1 MPELIFGEY
10 HVCFEDG
17 GVLVE
22 KGDRILYRNSR
33 PIYVSVKTYEAI
45 VVFSEIPYHTV
56 SEENGGIKARG
67 VFETGN
73 GSKIDVCDR
82 YSIESGALRISR
94 RAEVIKADPRDLGFA
109 TKLSFT
115 LAQSDEL
122 LDYDYFSPGQLY
134 LHNEYA
140 GNYALMK
147 NTDLSYYW
155 RKETYSG
162 LPMFAAQHIESG
174 ETIAF
179 SRWNAD
185 ATLPSLDR
193 TSTENYAYV
202 DSKMTVG
209 SFGVSRPKAEALT
222 YTYYGHVMRTPLPEA
237 APQGLSIDYIYPAVN
252 GQTPAAARGPWNV
265 DLPLQN
271 IIWVHPMRVG
281 FVQDYAIGVTF
292 SWHPDFASMMKH
304 TWREVYPRLKDRLF
318 KVDNAALYRNMIR
331 FLRDITQNFGESWGT
346 PFVAQLPDFDP
357 NSYSAEIGFVGQQ
370 AGIGYQLLRWGV
382 LENDEE
388 AIEKGYGILNFW
400 VSQVAD
406 DGCPV
411 DWLHLSAHQRE
422 PQPVW
427 VRQLGDGLEAILDA
441 YVFEH
446 NRGIEHPEWLEYCK
460 NAAAWL
466 LRRQDSD
473 GSFCR
478 AYTYEGEP
486 CLDSKASTPCIIR
499 FFVQLYLVTGNE
511 SLRRAAIRAGDW
523 TYENETLGFEYR
535 GGTCD
540 QSDVMDKESGIYAM
554 FAFIALYDLEKNP
567 RYLEAAC
574 AAADYVETFT
584 FVWNFPVDMPYPCHP
599 FARNHISGTSNVTVG
614 VGGGDVYMA
623 ACSYVY
629 YRLYLLSGDPQYRDF
644 AEFIHKNVKQANDI
658 DGSCGYKYIGLV
670 NEGGSISEQQ
680 YRGRYHWLP
689 WCTFVEVDPAARMFD
704 TFGVYEI
711 DEAEKLPLEERL
723 RRNEIYTD
731 YCL

>member
-1 MPELIFGEY
+1 MAMLNLGAYRIL
-10 HVCFEDG
+10 FEDG
-17 GVLVE
+17 GVFVK
-22 KGDRILYRNSR
+22 KGETCLYRNRR
-33 PIYVSVKTYEAI
+33 PVYVSVKTYEAI
-45 VVFSEIPYHTV
+45 VRFSEAPYDTV
-56 SEENGGIKARG
+56 RPIGGAVEAFCRFETENGSVLA
-67 VFETGN
+67 VT
-73 GSKIDVCDR
+73 DR
-82 YSIESGALRISR
+82 YSIEGGALRIAR
-94 RAEVIKADPRDLGFA
+94 KAEVLKASERDLGFS

-115 LAQSDEL
+115 PAQSDEL
-122 LDYDYFSPGQLY
+122 LDYDYFSPGQIY
-134 LHNEYA
+134 LHNEFA
-140 GNYALMK
+140 GPDALMK
-147 NTDLSYYW
+147 RADLSYYW

-162 LPMFAAQHIESG
+162 LPMFAMQHIESG

-179 SRWNAD
+179 SRWAAD

-202 DSKMTVG
+202 DAKMTVG
-209 SFGVSRPKAEALT
+209 SFGVSRPNAEALT
-222 YTYYGHVMRTPLPEA
+222 YTYYGHMMRTPLENAEPE
-237 APQGLSIDYIYPAVN
+237 GISIDYIYPAVN
-252 GQTPAAARGPWNV
+252 GQNPSPARGPWNV
-265 DLPLQN
+265 DLPIQN
-271 IIWVHPMRVG
+271 IAWVHPMRVG
-281 FVQDYAIGVTF
+281 FLQEYAIGVTF
-292 SWHPDFASMMKH
+292 GWYKDFASMMKH

-318 KVDNAALYRNMIR
+318 TVDNGALYKNMMR

-382 LENDEE
+382 LEND
-388 AIEKGYGILNFW
+388 ADALEKGLGILDFW
-400 VSQVAD
+400 VSQATQ

-411 DWLHLSAHQRE
+411 GWLHLSTHQRE

-427 VRQLGDGLEAILDA
+427 VRQLGDGLEAVLDA
-441 YVFEH
+441 YLFEH
-446 NRGIEHPEWLEYCK
+446 KRGVEHPEWLEYCK
-460 NAAAWL
+460 KAAAWL
-466 LRRQDSD
+466 LSRQGPD

-486 CLDSKASTPCIIR
+486 CLDSKASTPCVIR
-499 FFVQLYLVTGNE
+499 FFVQLYLLTGDE
-511 SLRRAAIRAGDW
+511 ALRRAAIRAGDW

-554 FAFIALYDLEKNP
+554 FAFIALYDLEKAP

-584 FVWNFPVDMPYPCHP
+584 FVWSFPVDMPYPCHP

-614 VGGGDVYMA
+614 AGGGDVYMA

-629 YRLYLLSGDPQYRDF
+629 YRLSLLSGDPQYRDF
-644 AEFIHKNVKQANDI
+644 AEFIHRNVKQANDI

-689 WCTFVEVDPAARMFD
+689 WCTFVEVDPAARLFD

-723 RRNEIYTD
+723 RRNEIYAD
-731 YCL
+731 YTL